1 MNALTRSSKNHVGLL
16 TSPCGFK
23 ISNLVFTD
31 ECWLFPKATSKA
43 ARNILGVLN
52 SFARASGEKNR
63 GYCRND
69 GGSESGLPFNIEE

>member
-23 ISNLVFTD
+23 ISNLVIAD
-31 ECWLFPKATSKA
+31 ECLLFAKATSK
-43 ARNILGVLN
+43 VLD

-63 GYCRND
+63 GYCRDD
-69 GGSESGLPFNIEE
+69 GVSESGLPHKNG